1 MKIARCSPRQIQIP
15 SLRRVTTSPS
25 ASASSTNR
33 LVLWPNFP
41 LFLFDAVFLAQQRFQ
56 IQLKCMVITDP
67 YRAGRVSDLHFF
79 ILQMLLA
86 SVLDL
91 DFNQALARIRKYDN
105 RYSDNAEQ
113 IVARLHAGCRLGSLS
128 ASPKLIP
135 EDGSAPGFDIV

>member
-1 MKIARCSPRQIQIP
+1 M
-15 SLRRVTTSPS
+15 
-25 ASASSTNR
+25 
-33 LVLWPNFP
+33 
-41 LFLFDAVFLAQQRFQ
+41 
-56 IQLKCMVITDP
+56 
-67 YRAGRVSDLHFF
+67 SDLHFF